1 MTPDT
6 LSSLVSKVQA
16 QFQDD
21 GTLFST
27 ATLTAAARQ
36 ALNDLNRYAPLHA
49 AVTITAIADQQV
61 YELGD
66 EDPAATNC
74 SAIRITDVLL
84 DGDNDYSTGLAYDA
98 YVEDARWFFRLRQPP
113 TANCQLIVQYTKPH
127 TVSGLDGSLDS
138 TLPDDLNIA
147 LIDGTCYYA
156 CMSRAAAGIE
166 ANNVAPEVA
175 VNWIRLAEIWHGI
188 FSLSLREAMR
198 QPVARGEPGQALAW
212 NDPQHDPEYPS

>member
-1 MTPDT
+1 MSDT
-6 LSSLVSKVQA
+6 LTQLIAKVQA

-27 ATLTAAARQ
+27 ATLTAAMRQ
-36 ALNDLNRYAPLHA
+36 ALNELNRYAPLHA

-61 YELGD
+61 YELSD
-66 EDPAATNC
+66 EDPAATG
-74 SAIRITDVLL
+74 ITDVLL
-84 DGDNDYSTGLAYDA
+84 DGDNDDSTGLAYDA
-98 YVEDARWFFRLRQPP
+98 YVEDVRWFFRLRQPP
-113 TANCQLIVQYTKPH
+113 TANSQLIVQYVKPH

-138 TLPDDLNIA
+138 TLSDELNIA

-175 VNWIRLAEIWHGI
+175 VNWIRLAEIWHSI
-188 FSLSLREAMR
+188 FSTSLREAMR
-198 QPVARGEPGQALAW
+198 QPVAKGAPGQALAW
-212 NDPQHDPEYPS
+212 NDPQHDPEYP